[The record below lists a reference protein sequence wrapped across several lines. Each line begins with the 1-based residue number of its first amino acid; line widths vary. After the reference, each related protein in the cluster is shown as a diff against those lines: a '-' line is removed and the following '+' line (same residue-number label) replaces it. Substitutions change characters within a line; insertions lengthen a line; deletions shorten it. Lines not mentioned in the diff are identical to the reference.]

1 MPQGLSGALVALM
14 EETVGDMNLVE
25 VPVYLDDVIIFGQT
39 LEEHE
44 EQAIWKSFEAF
55 LWREVE
61 VISWKVPILSVMGH
75 LP

>member
-25 VPVYLDDVIIFGQT
+25 VPVYLDGQT

-61 VISWKVPILSVMGH
+61 VISWKVPILSVIGH